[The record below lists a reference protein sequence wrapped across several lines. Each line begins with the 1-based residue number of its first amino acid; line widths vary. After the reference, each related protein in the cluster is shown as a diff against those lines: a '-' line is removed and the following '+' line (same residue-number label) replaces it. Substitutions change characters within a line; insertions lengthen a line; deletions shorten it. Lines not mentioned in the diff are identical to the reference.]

1 VTAANANPQQVLQ
14 EEILADAR
22 RHADATVR
30 SARQEA
36 DAILAKA
43 KAEAESDRQSRL
55 KAAEAEARRRY
66 ALTLATIPIQVARRR
81 AECVEAALE
90 QVRQEARRLLE
101 ARQGFDYREALTRLA
116 AEALAAMEGTRF
128 VLQVADAD
136 RQALGDAWLD
146 EVRRR
151 VGRQG
156 LELSLEPAQT
166 KPAAGA
172 AGSISNL
179 RSQII
184 FELNR
189 RFRVGLG
196 GGGVFLRDDEG
207 RQVWDNRFEAR
218 LARLWPAL
226 RCDIAAAT
234 GLVSAAPPPSTGGRT
249 GPQKVLP

>member
-1 VTAANANPQQVLQ
+1 MTAANANPQQALQ
-14 EEILADAR
+14 DEILDDAR
-22 RHADATVR
+22 RRADETVGK
-30 SARQEA
+30 ARREA
-36 DAILAKA
+36 DAVLAKA
-43 KAEAESDRQSRL
+43 RADAESERRSAL
-55 KAAEAEARRRY
+55 ESAEAEARRQRGL
-66 ALTLATIPIQVARRR
+66 ALAALPIHVARRR

-90 QVRQEARRLLE
+90 QVRDEARRRLE

-156 LELSLEPAQT
+156 LELSMGPAGEKIQ
-166 KPAAGA
+166 
-172 AGSISNL
+172 
-179 RSQII
+179 
-184 FELNR
+184 
-189 RFRVGLG
+189 
-196 GGGVFLRDDEG
+196 GGVFLRDDEG

-234 GLVSAAPPPSTGGRT
+234 GLVSAAPP
-249 GPQKVLP
+249 QKVLP

>member
-1 VTAANANPQQVLQ
+1 MSATNPNPQQALQ
-14 EEILADAR
+14 DEILADAR
-22 RHADATVR
+22 RRAEETVGKARREADAALAKARADAER
-30 SARQEA
+30 SAREA
-36 DAILAKA
+36 L
-43 KAEAESDRQSRL
+43 E
-55 KAAEAEARRRY
+55 AAEAEARHRRDL
-66 ALTLATIPIQVARRR
+66 ALAALPIHVARRR

-101 ARQGFDYREALTRLA
+101 AREGFDYREALTRLA

-196 GGGVFLRDDEG
+196 GGGVFLRDEEG